1 MGLDL
6 VGNCLWWLFVPFL
19 FSFIDTMRPKLKI
32 GPLTQLQDA
41 RSSAA
46 VGFDILSFSLER
58 GSMKKM
64 SPAMIWNMVNWI
76 QGPEIL
82 LELNAAS
89 LEELEEMNKSFQAGY
104 VQLPLSDWDRALLPH
119 LANGI
124 YLKAEKG
131 ASLEELKNRLSEI
144 ADAGKEGIVEIA
156 LDEISEVVEYQEI
169 LEKSYLHFSTADT
182 LFEYLKQQGPNPLG
196 FALGEEFRE
205 DAEYLDYERIDDL
218 IELMEDLFEEE

>member
-1 MGLDL
+1 
-6 VGNCLWWLFVPFL
+6 
-19 FSFIDTMRPKLKI
+19 MRPKLKI

-76 QGPEIL
+76 QGPQIL

-104 VQLPLSDWDRALLPH
+104 VQLPLAEWDAGLLPQ
-119 LANGI
+119 LAHGI
-124 YLKAEKG
+124 YLKADKG
-131 ASLEELKNRLSEI
+131 ANISDIKSSLAQIS
-144 ADAGKEGIVEIA
+144 AAGKEGIVEIS
-156 LDEISEVVEYQEI
+156 LDEISEVGEYQDI
-169 LEKSYLHFSTADT
+169 LANTYLHFSKSET
-182 LFEYLKQQGPNPLG
+182 LFEYLKQEGPNPLG

-205 DAEYLDYERIDDL
+205 DAEYLDYERIDEL

>member
-1 MGLDL
+1 
-6 VGNCLWWLFVPFL
+6 
-19 FSFIDTMRPKLKI
+19 MRPKLKI

-76 QGPEIL
+76 QGPQIL

-89 LEELEEMNKSFQAGY
+89 LEELEEMNKSFQASY
-104 VQLPLSDWDRALLPH
+104 VQLPLAEWDAALLPQ
-119 LANGI
+119 LAQGI
-124 YLKAEKG
+124 YLKADKG
-131 ASLEELKNRLSEI
+131 ANISDIKSSLSQI
-144 ADAGKEGIVEIA
+144 ADAGKEGIVEIS
-156 LDEISEVVEYQEI
+156 LDEISEVGEYQEI
-169 LEKSYLHFSTADT
+169 LATTYLHFSSSET
-182 LFEYLKQQGPNPLG
+182 LFEYLKQEGPNPLG

-218 IELMEDLFEEE
+218 IELMEELFDEE

>member
-1 MGLDL
+1 
-6 VGNCLWWLFVPFL
+6 
-19 FSFIDTMRPKLKI
+19 MRPKLKI

-76 QGPEIL
+76 QGPQIL

-89 LEELEEMNKSFQAGY
+89 LEELEEMNKSFQASY
-104 VQLPLSDWDRALLPH
+104 VQLPLAEWDAGLLPQ
-119 LANGI
+119 LAQGI
-124 YLKAEKG
+124 YLQADKG
-131 ASLEELKNRLSEI
+131 ANISDIKSSLSQI
-144 ADAGKEGIVEIA
+144 ADAGKEGIVEIS
-156 LDEISEVVEYQEI
+156 LDEISEVGEYQEI
-169 LEKSYLHFSTADT
+169 LATTYLHFSSAET
-182 LFEYLKQQGPNPLG
+182 LFEYLKQEGPNPLG

-218 IELMEDLFEEE
+218 IELMEELFDEE

>member
-1 MGLDL
+1 
-6 VGNCLWWLFVPFL
+6 
-19 FSFIDTMRPKLKI
+19 MRPKLKI

-64 SPAMIWNMVNWI
+64 SPAMIWNIVNWI

-82 LELNAAS
+82 LELNAES

-104 VQLPLSDWDRALLPH
+104 VQLPLSEWDAALLPQ
-119 LANGI
+119 LNSGI

-131 ASLEELKNRLSEI
+131 SKLADMQKCLSEI
-144 ADAGKEGIVEIA
+144 AEVGKEGLVEIS
-156 LDEISEVVEYQEI
+156 LDEISEVGDYQEI
-169 LEKSYLHFSTADT
+169 LEQSYLHFHNSAT
-182 LFEYLKQQGPNPLG
+182 LCEYLKQGGPSPLG

-205 DAEYLDYERIDDL
+205 DAEYLDYEQIDDL
-218 IELMEDLFEEE
+218 VELMEELFGEE

>member
-1 MGLDL
+1 
-6 VGNCLWWLFVPFL
+6 
-19 FSFIDTMRPKLKI
+19 MRPKLKI

-76 QGPEIL
+76 QGPQIL

-89 LEELEEMNKSFQAGY
+89 LEELEEMNKSFQASY
-104 VQLPLSDWDRALLPH
+104 VQLPLAEWDAGLLPQ
-119 LANGI
+119 LAQGI
-124 YLKAEKG
+124 YLKADKG
-131 ASLEELKNRLSEI
+131 ANISDIKSSLSQI
-144 ADAGKEGIVEIA
+144 ADAGKEGIVEIS
-156 LDEISEVVEYQEI
+156 LDEISEVGEYQEI
-169 LEKSYLHFSTADT
+169 LATTYLHFSSSET
-182 LFEYLKQQGPNPLG
+182 LFEYLKQEGPNPLG

-218 IELMEDLFEEE
+218 IELMEELFDEE

>member
-1 MGLDL
+1 
-6 VGNCLWWLFVPFL
+6 
-19 FSFIDTMRPKLKI
+19 MRPKLKI

-89 LEELEEMNKSFQAGY
+89 LEELEEMNKSFQAGF
-104 VQLPLSDWDRALLPH
+104 VQLPLADWDAALLPQIS
-119 LANGI
+119 AGI
-124 YLKAEKG
+124 YLKAGKG
-131 ASLEELKNRLSEI
+131 ASLEEIKNSLAEI
-144 ADAGKEGIVEIA
+144 AASGKEGIAEIS
-156 LDEISEVVEYQEI
+156 LDEISEVGEYQEI
-169 LEKSYLHFSTADT
+169 LDKTYIHFNHADT
-182 LFEYLKQQGPNPLG
+182 LFEYLKQEGPNPLG

-218 IELMEDLFEEE
+218 IELIEDLFEEE

>member
-1 MGLDL
+1 
-6 VGNCLWWLFVPFL
+6 
-19 FSFIDTMRPKLKI
+19 MRPKLKI

-82 LELNAAS
+82 LELNAVS
-89 LEELEEMNKSFQAGY
+89 LEELEEMNKSFQANY
-104 VQLPLSDWDRALLPH
+104 VQLPLSEWDAAFLSQ
-119 LANGI
+119 LASGI
-124 YLKAEKG
+124 YLKAGKG
-131 ASLEELKNRLSEI
+131 SNLEEIKKCLSAIEK
-144 ADAGKEGIVEIA
+144 AGNEAYVEIS
-156 LDEISEVVEYQEI
+156 LDEISEVGEYQAI
-169 LEKSYLHFSTADT
+169 LEKSYLHFRNSDT
-182 LFEYLKQQGPNPLG
+182 LFEYLKQEGPNPLG

-205 DAEYLDYERIDDL
+205 DAEYLDYEKIDEL
-218 IELMEDLFEEE
+218 IELMEELFVEE

>member
-1 MGLDL
+1 
-6 VGNCLWWLFVPFL
+6 
-19 FSFIDTMRPKLKI
+19 MRPKLKI

-89 LEELEEMNKSFQAGY
+89 LEELEEMNKSFQASY
-104 VQLPLSDWDRALLPH
+104 VQFPLSDWDAELLSK
-119 LANGI
+119 LDSGI
-124 YLKAEKG
+124 YLKAGKE
-131 ASLEELKNRLSEI
+131 ASLEEIKSSLADI
-144 ADAGKEGIVEIA
+144 ATAGKEGIVEISM
-156 LDEISEVVEYQEI
+156 DEISEVGEYQEV
-169 LEKSYLHFSTADT
+169 LGKSYLHFSHSDV
-182 LFEYLKQQGPNPLG
+182 LFEYLQEGCPNPLG

-205 DAEYLDYERIDDL
+205 DAEYLNYERIDDL